1 MRCNS
6 LKYFY
11 KIAVKQKSDFPQDFP
26 QDFRLWLMRK
36 LVRNNFID
44 YSLSPVDKMKKTNIY
59 IKNNKGTTQLNL
71 YLKNW
76 KIETDKEYR
85 EAMEYIMN
93 GIPKNLREPEEE
105 NSIYYYEDP
114 EADKEL

>member
-1 MRCNS
+1 MEKLMRCNS

-11 KIAVKQKSDFPQDFP
+11 KIAAKQKSDFP

-36 LVRNNFID
+36 LVKNNFID
-44 YSLSPVDKMKKTNIY
+44 YSLSPADKMRKINIY
-59 IKNNKGTTQLNL
+59 INNNKGTTQLNS

-105 NSIYYYEDP
+105 SSIYYYEDP